1 MQDET
6 QVELDNS
13 AAGKQKELLDVGVR
27 ALTDLATAGMQ
38 GPTTASHSAAD
49 YPGLRM
55 QPTMSIS
62 HSGGVFIT
70 LEARN
75 AEVTRE
81 FDEPVLGLVDTQA
94 RSLRVYAAQLQE
106 LSTQP
111 VEVTVRRGSSREVEM
126 ILDGNCSVNEY
137 DDEFHRAMKALFEKC

>member
-1 MQDET
+1 
-6 QVELDNS
+6 
-13 AAGKQKELLDVGVR
+13 
-27 ALTDLATAGMQ
+27 
-38 GPTTASHSAAD
+38 
-49 YPGLRM
+49 M

-126 ILDGNCSVNEY
+126 ILDGNCSVNEH